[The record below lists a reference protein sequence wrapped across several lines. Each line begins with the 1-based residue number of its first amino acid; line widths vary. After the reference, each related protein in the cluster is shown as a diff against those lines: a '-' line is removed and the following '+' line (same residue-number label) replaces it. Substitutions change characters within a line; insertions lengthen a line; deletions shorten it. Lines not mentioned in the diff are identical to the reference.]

1 MTEEEAFE
9 QAYSRRTSSMGTS
22 VASDEDRDLGFGEK
36 VARETRLRFLN
47 RDGSFNVR
55 RKGLRNYSVLNLYHF
70 LLTMSWK
77 VFLSLV
83 LLLYFLSNIVFGFV
97 YAMIGD
103 GALVDTSEMPMQN
116 VFLRG
121 FFFSVQTF
129 ATIGYG
135 TIHPVGVVPNLLVTV
150 ESYYSLLANALIT
163 GLVFAR
169 FSRPEAKIIFSK
181 EAVIGPYRNVSGL
194 MFRLVNNR
202 NNQLIELRAQV
213 LYARFV
219 EEKNG
224 ALVRRFDLLKLERER
239 VSFLPL
245 AWTVVHPIDET
256 SPLWGCSEEDLRK
269 NEAEILVLLSAIDE
283 TFAQSVHTRTSYK
296 LGELKW
302 GYRFSNMYNRTEPD
316 EPITI
321 DVRKLSEIEK
331 V

>member
-9 QAYSRRTSSMGTS
+9 KVYSRRTSAMGTS
-22 VASDEDRDLGFGEK
+22 VTGDEDRDLGFGDK

-47 RDGSFNVR
+47 RDGSFNVQ
-55 RKGLRNYSVLNLYHF
+55 RKGLRSYSVLNLYHF

-77 VFLSLV
+77 VFLFLV
-83 LLLYFLSNIVFGFV
+83 LLLYFLSNILFGFV

-103 GALVDTSEMPMQN
+103 DALVDTSQYPMEN
-116 VFLRG
+116 IFLRS

-135 TIHPVGVVPNLLVTV
+135 TIHPVGILPNLLVTV

-169 FSRPEAKIIFSK
+169 FSRPEAKIIFSDN
-181 EAVIGPYRNVSGL
+181 AIIAPYRNIEGL

-202 NNQLIELRAQV
+202 NNQLIELKAQV

-219 EEKNG
+219 EEKDG
-224 ALVRRFDLLKLERER
+224 SLSRRFDLLKLERER

-245 AWTVVHPIDET
+245 AWTVVHPIDQA
-256 SPLWGCSEEDLRK
+256 SPLYGCTDEDLKK
-269 NEAEILVLLSAIDE
+269 NETEILVIISALDE
-283 TFAQSVHTRTSYK
+283 TFTQTVHTRTSYK
-296 LGELKW
+296 CDEIKW
-302 GYRFSNMYNRTEPD
+302 GYRFSNMYNQTSTD

-321 DVRKLSEIEK
+321 DVRKLSKIEK
-331 V
+331 A